1 MIRHASTL
9 FTGTL
14 LGQLLPLAVAPL
26 LTRFVSPAQFGI
38 FALLLTLVGLGSYAC
53 GGRYEAAIVVPAD
66 DAEASS
72 LLRLVLAINAAFF
85 GITLVALAA
94 ALLLAPANEM
104 FGPVWLSLPFMI
116 LANGLINA
124 WEGWGNRHE
133 AYRSIA
139 ISRTTRGVGVALCQ
153 VGLLVASAPPLLALV
168 IGQCLGMLAGFL
180 TGTSRNQSFFTALKL
195 PWTLR
200 DLRRVAAKYAHY
212 PRYNTIHGLIH
223 AAQAPLTLLIISAYC
238 TPPWVGAFGLIQ
250 RILQAPSGLV
260 GTAVAPVLLRELVKP
275 TEAQTRQRTVLRV
288 IAGLSIVATP
298 LFVVVAIWA
307 PELFGRI
314 FGESWHDAG
323 TLAQNYWGYLLLS
336 FVAAPL
342 AVVSQAARRMDT
354 AMVVSIIGNALYLGT
369 LWVSLTCGSSLPE
382 ALRWLSIAMAI
393 YFILYL
399 TWLVRIAR
407 FDTYRD

>member
-14 LGQLLPLAVAPL
+14 FGQLLPLAVAPL
-26 LTRFVSPAQFGI
+26 ITRFVSPAEFGI

-72 LLRLVLAINAAFF
+72 LLRLVLAINAVFF
-85 GITLVALAA
+85 GITLTGLAA
-94 ALLLAPANEM
+94 ALILAPAHEM

-133 AYRSIA
+133 AYRGIA
-139 ISRTTRGVGVALCQ
+139 VSRTTRGIGVALCQ
-153 VGLLVASAPPLLALV
+153 IGLLAASVPPLLALV
-168 IGQCLGMLAGFL
+168 IGQCLGMLSGFL
-180 TGTSRNQSFFTALKL
+180 AGTSRNQSFFAALAL
-195 PWTLR
+195 PWTYR
-200 DLRRVAAKYAHY
+200 DLRDVAGKYAHY

-223 AAQAPLTLLIISAYC
+223 AAQAPLTLVIISAYC
-238 TPPWVGAFGLIQ
+238 TPLWVGAFGLVQ

-275 TEAQTRQRTVLRV
+275 ADAHTRQRTVLRV
-288 IAGLSIVATP
+288 IAGLSIVAAP
-298 LFVVVAIWA
+298 LFIVVAVWA

-323 TLAQNYWGYLLLS
+323 VLAQNYWGYLLLS

-369 LWVSLTCGSSLPE
+369 LWATLTYDGSLPQS
-382 ALRWLSIAMAI
+382 LRWLSIVMAI
-393 YFILYL
+393 YFVLYL
-399 TWLVRIAR
+399 AWLVRIAR
-407 FDTYRD
+407 FDTHRD